1 MSLSTGFLLDDMLR
15 ELKKDEIDVEV
26 LKAHLESMRDELESM
41 DSEEKDRDDR
51 MHVVTS
57 KDFGVP
63 GYHNFVDMLDRART
77 FPKILNDPE
86 LFLEVLERAAEM
98 EEDLES
104 L

>member
-1 MSLSTGFLLDDMLR
+1 MRYIVEDMLD
-15 ELKKDEIDVEV
+15 ELKKDVIDVGM
-26 LKAHLESMRDELESM
+26 LKTLIESTRDELESM

-51 MHVVTS
+51 MQVITS